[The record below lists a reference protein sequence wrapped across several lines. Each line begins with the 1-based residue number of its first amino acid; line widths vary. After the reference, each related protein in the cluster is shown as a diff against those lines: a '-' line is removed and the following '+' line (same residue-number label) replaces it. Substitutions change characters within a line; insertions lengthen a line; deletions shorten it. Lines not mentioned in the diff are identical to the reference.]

1 MEHSIKAVICIA
13 LVATLVASSPSRVY
27 AKSADD
33 SSTVTNGPAL
43 LSTDE
48 KPIIP
53 PGIPSDIVYKYYLH
67 KCLSDVKSRY
77 NSESAS
83 SLNVKRPCDLTK
95 EDFVKVLKNL
105 PYDYVGFYERNAE
118 FIYEM
123 QAQYNIDGIF
133 VCGIIA
139 IESGWGKCQA
149 NTNNVGGLR
158 GSSGW
163 MSFESEEACI
173 ECIFSTVASY
183 GSTTPYSIG
192 LTYCGENWGGEVLS
206 AMRMIINSAN

>member
-1 MEHSIKAVICIA
+1 MEHSIKAVFCLA
-13 LVATLVASSPSRVY
+13 LILAVITAYPSRVY
-27 AKSADD
+27 AKAEED
-33 SSTVTNGPAL
+33 SNTVTQEPT
-43 LSTDE
+43 SSDDE
-48 KPIIP
+48 EIHIP
-53 PGIPSDIVYKYYLH
+53 PGVPADIAYKYYLH
-67 KCLSDVKSRY
+67 DSYDIVKTRY

-83 SLNVKRPCDLTK
+83 SLDVTKPCRLTK
-95 EDFVKVLKNL
+95 EDFVETLENL
-105 PYDYVGFYERNAE
+105 PYDYIGFFERNAE

-123 QAQYNIDGIF
+123 QEEYHIDGIF

-139 IESGWGKCQA
+139 IESGWGECQA

-163 MSFESEEACI
+163 MYFESEEACI

-206 AMRMIINSAN
+206 AMRLIINSAN